1 MSKLQQSFGD
11 NVLAL
16 KLRCFHGQLSLFPII
31 MVTISS
37 PTVLRAFLL
46 MMSKADKLPLEMKPV
61 ASDNSTI

>member
-11 NVLAL
+11 KVLAL
-16 KLRCFHGQLSLFPII
+16 KLQCFQGQLSLFPII

-37 PTVLRAFLL
+37 PTVLHAFLL
-46 MMSKADKLPLEMKPV
+46 MMSNADKLPLKMKPV